1 MTKLF
6 SLFIIL
12 SFVLPVSGQEKLDSD
27 KARKEKAYHLTGSV
41 REQGERPYSDPLPDV
56 NIQLYSLPDTSFI
69 EGTVSDK
76 KGVFRLYPM
85 NPGNYLIR
93 ASFLGYE
100 TIEKKVNIPAYRKEV
115 YGGALMMK
123 PSSIVLDET
132 VIKAELQKMKMSG
145 DTLVYNTGAF
155 KTSEGAVLQDLVT
168 QLPGLELDEKSG
180 KMNFHGKEI
189 TQILLNGKEFF
200 ADSKVALN
208 NMPVDALKEVKV
220 YEQQSDKEQM
230 TGVSDG
236 KKKTV
241 MDVKTKKDLTDGLM
255 GDVSALKGSG
265 DMYGVKMSLNKFVGK
280 WRMSLYGD
288 LGKLPRYGNFISDM
302 ADNPAQMKDIGFSL
316 GTEIKKLNLNV
327 SASYNNNNKSAD
339 ESRSQSEEYLP
350 NGSQYAYN
358 NGLST
363 GRNRSFWE
371 NIYLTGSLSD
381 RTEIN
386 FRHNINH
393 SRLNS
398 VSENIS
404 ATFSTNPLDYVSE
417 PWRDDAMIPPEFRIN
432 KNTGNS
438 QNKTNNL
445 MIGNNLLLTHNLND
459 IGRKLSIELRND
471 YSNQASGNYQQSSIT
486 YYQLKND
493 LGADSVL
500 YRNQYRES
508 PARNLLLAG
517 EVSYTEPIGKQML
530 QVYYRHEYQR
540 QSNNAVTY
548 NLDEDALWGSLPS
561 GYEAGRVDSLSDYTR
576 NDLHSNE
583 FGLRTTLN
591 WRKVRLNIRFGLSP
605 QKSTTK
611 SNRGK
616 VKIDT
621 TITVLNI
628 VPELHFDYDLGNNH
642 NMSVYYSG
650 YTRQPSIYDLLSVPD
665 YTNPLNI
672 TMGNPGLKPAFGQ
685 SISVNYRGGNM
696 EKQEMLYCG
705 LRYNNTINDISRKR
719 TYDEKSGVY
728 TSRPENINGNWGI
741 GGNIYYTNKLF
752 KKIFARLATNANY
765 NRRVSYVQIMG
776 EANENDRN
784 TSQMLS
790 LMQDVEFAYKLEE
803 HEFKINGAITYQQAD
818 NSYTNNSDYRTYD
831 FYYGA
836 ECRLK
841 LPLNLNL
848 YTVVRSMNRRG
859 YKDEA
864 SNTTQWLWNGELTY
878 SFLKGKRGLL
888 KFQVVDILQQR
899 DFVNRWMNDTGQG
912 ETWTW
917 GLGRY
922 AMATFTYRF
931 NDLSR

>member
-6 SLFIIL
+6 SLFILL
-12 SFVLPVSGQEKLDSD
+12 SFVLPVSGQKKLDSD

-41 REQGERPYSDPLPDV
+41 REQGERPYPDPLPDV

-100 TIEKKVNIPAYRKEV
+100 TLEKKVNIPAYRKEV

-155 KTSEGAVLQDLVT
+155 KTSEGAVLQDLVR

-265 DMYGVKMSLNKFVGK
+265 DMYGAKMSLNKFVGK

-327 SASYNNNNKSAD
+327 SASYNNKSAD

-363 GRNRSFWE
+363 GRNSSFWE
-371 NIYLTGSLSD
+371 NIYMTGSLSD

-445 MIGNNLLLTHNLND
+445 MIGNNLLITHKLND

-548 NLDEDALWGSLPS
+548 NLDEDALWGSLPF

-784 TSQMLS
+784 TSQMLY

-864 SNTTQWLWNGELTY
+864 SNTTQWLWNSELTY

>member
-41 REQGERPYSDPLPDV
+41 REQGERPYPDPLPDV

-155 KTSEGAVLQDLVT
+155 KTSEGAVLQDLVR

-548 NLDEDALWGSLPS
+548 NLDEDALWGSLPF

-878 SFLKGKRGLL
+878 SFLKGKRGLF

>member
-155 KTSEGAVLQDLVT
+155 KTSEGAVLQDLVR

-878 SFLKGKRGLL
+878 SFLKGKRGLF

-917 GLGRY
+917 ELGRY

>member
-6 SLFIIL
+6 SLFILL
-12 SFVLPVSGQEKLDSD
+12 SIVLPVSGQKKLDSD

-41 REQGERPYSDPLPDV
+41 REQGERPYPDPLPDV

-155 KTSEGAVLQDLVT
+155 KTSEGAVLQDLVR

-265 DMYGVKMSLNKFVGK
+265 DMYGAKMSLNKFVRK

-445 MIGNNLLLTHNLND
+445 MIGNNLLITHKLND

-548 NLDEDALWGSLPS
+548 NLDEDALWGSLPF

-864 SNTTQWLWNGELTY
+864 SNTTQWLWNSELTY

>member
-155 KTSEGAVLQDLVT
+155 KTSEGAVLQDLVR

-327 SASYNNNNKSAD
+327 SASYNNNKSAD

-358 NGLST
+358 
-363 GRNRSFWE
+363 
-371 NIYLTGSLSD
+371 
-381 RTEIN
+381 
-386 FRHNINH
+386 
-393 SRLNS
+393 
-398 VSENIS
+398 
-404 ATFSTNPLDYVSE
+404 
-417 PWRDDAMIPPEFRIN
+417 
-432 KNTGNS
+432 
-438 QNKTNNL
+438 NNL

-878 SFLKGKRGLL
+878 SFLKGKRGLF

>member
-6 SLFIIL
+6 SLFILL
-12 SFVLPVSGQEKLDSD
+12 SIVLPVSGQKKLDSD

-41 REQGERPYSDPLPDV
+41 REQGERPYPDPLPDV

-100 TIEKKVNIPAYRKEV
+100 TLEKKVNIPAYRKEV

-155 KTSEGAVLQDLVT
+155 KTSEGAVLQDLVR

-265 DMYGVKMSLNKFVGK
+265 DMYGAKMSLNKFVRK

-445 MIGNNLLLTHNLND
+445 MIGNNLLITHKLND

-548 NLDEDALWGSLPS
+548 NLDEDALWGSLPF

-864 SNTTQWLWNGELTY
+864 SNTTQWLWNSELTY

>member
-100 TIEKKVNIPAYRKEV
+100 TLEKKVNIPAYRKEV

-155 KTSEGAVLQDLVT
+155 KTSEGAVLQDLVR

-265 DMYGVKMSLNKFVGK
+265 DMYGAKMSLNKFVGK

-327 SASYNNNNKSAD
+327 SASYNNKSAD

-363 GRNRSFWE
+363 GRNSSFWE
-371 NIYLTGSLSD
+371 NIYMTGSLSD

-784 TSQMLS
+784 TSQMLY

-864 SNTTQWLWNGELTY
+864 SNTTQWLWNSELTY

>member
-155 KTSEGAVLQDLVT
+155 KTSEGAVLQDLVR

-445 MIGNNLLLTHNLND
+445 MIGNNLLITHKLND

-878 SFLKGKRGLL
+878 SFLKGKRGLF

>member
-41 REQGERPYSDPLPDV
+41 REQGERPYPDPLPDV

-155 KTSEGAVLQDLVT
+155 KTSEGAVLQDLVR

-265 DMYGVKMSLNKFVGK
+265 DMYGAKMSLNKFVGK

-327 SASYNNNNKSAD
+327 SASYNNKSAD

-363 GRNRSFWE
+363 GRNSSFWE

-878 SFLKGKRGLL
+878 SFLKGKKGLL

>member
-155 KTSEGAVLQDLVT
+155 KTSEGVVLQDLVR

-878 SFLKGKRGLL
+878 SFLKGKRGLF

>member
-41 REQGERPYSDPLPDV
+41 REQGERPYPDPLPDV

-155 KTSEGAVLQDLVT
+155 KTSEGAVLQDLVR

-180 KMNFHGKEI
+180 KMNFH
-189 TQILLNGKEFF
+189 GKEFF

-265 DMYGVKMSLNKFVGK
+265 DMYGAKMSLNKFVGK

-327 SASYNNNNKSAD
+327 SASYNNNKSAD

-358 NGLST
+358 KGLST
-363 GRNRSFWE
+363 GRNSSFWE

-445 MIGNNLLLTHNLND
+445 MIGNNLLLTHKLND

>member
-6 SLFIIL
+6 SLFILL
-12 SFVLPVSGQEKLDSD
+12 SFVLPVSGQKKLDSD

-41 REQGERPYSDPLPDV
+41 REQGERPYPDPLPDV

-100 TIEKKVNIPAYRKEV
+100 TLEKKVNIPAYRKEV

-155 KTSEGAVLQDLVT
+155 KTSEGAVLQDLVR

-265 DMYGVKMSLNKFVGK
+265 DMYGAKMSLNKFVGK

-327 SASYNNNNKSAD
+327 SASYNNNKSAD

-363 GRNRSFWE
+363 GRNSSFWE
-371 NIYLTGSLSD
+371 NIYMTGSLSD

-445 MIGNNLLLTHNLND
+445 MIGNNLLITHKLND

-493 LGADSVL
+493 LADSVL

-548 NLDEDALWGSLPS
+548 NLDEDALWGSLPF

-784 TSQMLS
+784 TSQMLY

-864 SNTTQWLWNGELTY
+864 SNTTQWLWNSELTY

>member
-41 REQGERPYSDPLPDV
+41 REQGERPYPDPLPDV

-155 KTSEGAVLQDLVT
+155 KTSEGAVLQDLVR

-265 DMYGVKMSLNKFVGK
+265 DMYGAKMSLNKFVGK

-371 NIYLTGSLSD
+371 NIYMTGSLSD

-445 MIGNNLLLTHNLND
+445 MIGNNLLITHKLND

-548 NLDEDALWGSLPS
+548 NLDEDALWGSLPF

-784 TSQMLS
+784 TSQMLY

-864 SNTTQWLWNGELTY
+864 SNTTQWLWNSELTY

>member
-6 SLFIIL
+6 SLFILL
-12 SFVLPVSGQEKLDSD
+12 SIVLPVSGQKKLDSD

-41 REQGERPYSDPLPDV
+41 REQGERPYPDPLPDV

-100 TIEKKVNIPAYRKEV
+100 TLEKKVNIPAYRKEV

-155 KTSEGAVLQDLVT
+155 KTSEGAVLQDLVR

-265 DMYGVKMSLNKFVGK
+265 EMYGAKMSLNKFVGK

-363 GRNRSFWE
+363 GRNSSFWE
-371 NIYLTGSLSD
+371 NIYMTGSLSD

-445 MIGNNLLLTHNLND
+445 MIGNNLLITHKLND

-784 TSQMLS
+784 TSQMLY

-864 SNTTQWLWNGELTY
+864 SNTTQWLWNSELTY

>member
-6 SLFIIL
+6 SLFILL
-12 SFVLPVSGQEKLDSD
+12 SIVLPVSGQKKLDSD

-41 REQGERPYSDPLPDV
+41 REQGERPYPDPLPDV

-100 TIEKKVNIPAYRKEV
+100 TLEKKVNIPAYRKEV

-155 KTSEGAVLQDLVT
+155 KTSEGAVLQDLVR

-265 DMYGVKMSLNKFVGK
+265 EMYGAKMSLNKFVGK

-445 MIGNNLLLTHNLND
+445 MIGNNLLITHKLND

-548 NLDEDALWGSLPS
+548 NLDEDALWGSLPF

-864 SNTTQWLWNGELTY
+864 SNTTQWLWNSELTY

>member
-155 KTSEGAVLQDLVT
+155 KTSEGAVLQDLVR

-358 NGLST
+358 KGLST
-363 GRNRSFWE
+363 GRNSSFWE

-445 MIGNNLLLTHNLND
+445 MIGNNLLLTHKLND

>member
-100 TIEKKVNIPAYRKEV
+100 TLEKKVNIPAYRKEV

-155 KTSEGAVLQDLVT
+155 KTSEGAVLQDLVR

-265 DMYGVKMSLNKFVGK
+265 DMYGAKMSLNKFVGK

-363 GRNRSFWE
+363 GRNSSFWE
-371 NIYLTGSLSD
+371 NIYMTGSLSD

-864 SNTTQWLWNGELTY
+864 SNTTQWLWNSELTY

>member
-155 KTSEGAVLQDLVT
+155 KTSEGAVLQDLVR

-363 GRNRSFWE
+363 GRNSSFWE

-445 MIGNNLLLTHNLND
+445 MIGNNLLLTHKLND

>member
-41 REQGERPYSDPLPDV
+41 REQGERPYPDPLPDV

-155 KTSEGAVLQDLVT
+155 KTSEGAVLQDLVR

>member
-155 KTSEGAVLQDLVT
+155 KTSEGAVLQDLVR

-265 DMYGVKMSLNKFVGK
+265 EMYGAKMSLNKFVGK

-404 ATFSTNPLDYVSE
+404 ATFSTNLLDYVSE

-445 MIGNNLLLTHNLND
+445 MIGNNLLITHKLND

-864 SNTTQWLWNGELTY
+864 SNTTQWLWNSELTY

>member
-155 KTSEGAVLQDLVT
+155 KTSEGAVLQDLVR

-265 DMYGVKMSLNKFVGK
+265 DMYGAKMSLNKFVGK

-445 MIGNNLLLTHNLND
+445 MIGNNLLITHKLND

-864 SNTTQWLWNGELTY
+864 SNTTQWLWNSELTY

>member
-27 KARKEKAYHLTGSV
+27 KAKKEKAYHLTGSV
-41 REQGERPYSDPLPDV
+41 REQGERPYPDPLPDV

-115 YGGALMMK
+115 YGGTLMMK

-155 KTSEGAVLQDLVT
+155 KTSEGAVLQDLVR

-265 DMYGVKMSLNKFVGK
+265 DMYGAKMSLNKFVGK

-327 SASYNNNNKSAD
+327 SASYNNKSAD

-445 MIGNNLLLTHNLND
+445 MIGNNLLLTHKLND

-878 SFLKGKRGLL
+878 SFLKGKKGLL

>member
-41 REQGERPYSDPLPDV
+41 REQGERPYPDPLPDV

-100 TIEKKVNIPAYRKEV
+100 TLEKKVNIPAYRKEV

-155 KTSEGAVLQDLVT
+155 KTSEGAVLQDLVR

-265 DMYGVKMSLNKFVGK
+265 DMYGAKMSLNKFVGK

-327 SASYNNNNKSAD
+327 SASYNNKSAD

-445 MIGNNLLLTHNLND
+445 MIGNNLLLTHKLND

>member
-41 REQGERPYSDPLPDV
+41 REQGERPYPDPLPDV

-115 YGGALMMK
+115 YGGVLMMK

-155 KTSEGAVLQDLVT
+155 KTSEGAVLQDLVR

-265 DMYGVKMSLNKFVGK
+265 DMYGAKMSLNKFVRK

>member
-1 MTKLF
+1 M
-6 SLFIIL
+6 
-12 SFVLPVSGQEKLDSD
+12 
-27 KARKEKAYHLTGSV
+27 
-41 REQGERPYSDPLPDV
+41 
-56 NIQLYSLPDTSFI
+56 
-69 EGTVSDK
+69 
-76 KGVFRLYPM
+76 
-85 NPGNYLIR
+85 
-93 ASFLGYE
+93 
-100 TIEKKVNIPAYRKEV
+100 
-115 YGGALMMK
+115 
-123 PSSIVLDET
+123 
-132 VIKAELQKMKMSG
+132 
-145 DTLVYNTGAF
+145 
-155 KTSEGAVLQDLVT
+155 
-168 QLPGLELDEKSG
+168 
-180 KMNFHGKEI
+180 
-189 TQILLNGKEFF
+189 
-200 ADSKVALN
+200 
-208 NMPVDALKEVKV
+208 
-220 YEQQSDKEQM
+220 
-230 TGVSDG
+230 
-236 KKKTV
+236 
-241 MDVKTKKDLTDGLM
+241 
-255 GDVSALKGSG
+255 
-265 DMYGVKMSLNKFVGK
+265 
-280 WRMSLYGD
+280 
-288 LGKLPRYGNFISDM
+288 
-302 ADNPAQMKDIGFSL
+302 
-316 GTEIKKLNLNV
+316 
-327 SASYNNNNKSAD
+327 
-339 ESRSQSEEYLP
+339 
-350 NGSQYAYN
+350 
-358 NGLST
+358 
-363 GRNRSFWE
+363 
-371 NIYLTGSLSD
+371 
-381 RTEIN
+381 
-386 FRHNINH
+386 
-393 SRLNS
+393 
-398 VSENIS
+398 
-404 ATFSTNPLDYVSE
+404 
-417 PWRDDAMIPPEFRIN
+417 
-432 KNTGNS
+432 
-438 QNKTNNL
+438 
-445 MIGNNLLLTHNLND
+445 
-459 IGRKLSIELRND
+459 
-471 YSNQASGNYQQSSIT
+471 
-486 YYQLKND
+486 
-493 LGADSVL
+493 
-500 YRNQYRES
+500 
-508 PARNLLLAG
+508 AG

-705 LRYNNTINDISRKR
+705 LRYNNTINDISRNR

-784 TSQMLS
+784 TSQMLY

-848 YTVVRSMNRRG
+848 YTVVRSTNRRG

-864 SNTTQWLWNGELTY
+864 SNTTQWLWNSELTY

>member
-155 KTSEGAVLQDLVT
+155 KTSEGAVLQDLVR

-371 NIYLTGSLSD
+371 NIYLTGSLSN

-878 SFLKGKRGLL
+878 SFLKGKRGLF

>member
-41 REQGERPYSDPLPDV
+41 REQGERPYPDPLPDV

-155 KTSEGAVLQDLVT
+155 KTSEGAVLQDLVR

-327 SASYNNNNKSAD
+327 SASYNNKSAD

-540 QSNNAVTY
+540 QSNNAVAY

-878 SFLKGKRGLL
+878 SFLKGKKGLL

>member
-41 REQGERPYSDPLPDV
+41 REQGERPYPDPLPDV

-155 KTSEGAVLQDLVT
+155 KTSEGAVLQDLVR

-255 GDVSALKGSG
+255 GDVSAC
-265 DMYGVKMSLNKFVGK
+265 
-280 WRMSLYGD
+280 
-288 LGKLPRYGNFISDM
+288 
-302 ADNPAQMKDIGFSL
+302 
-316 GTEIKKLNLNV
+316 
-327 SASYNNNNKSAD
+327 
-339 ESRSQSEEYLP
+339 
-350 NGSQYAYN
+350 
-358 NGLST
+358 
-363 GRNRSFWE
+363 SFWE

-848 YTVVRSMNRRG
+848 YTVVRSMN
-859 YKDEA
+859 
-864 SNTTQWLWNGELTY
+864 
-878 SFLKGKRGLL
+878 SFLNIPKKDYL
-888 KFQVVDILQQR
+888 
-899 DFVNRWMNDTGQG
+899 
-912 ETWTW
+912 
-917 GLGRY
+917 
-922 AMATFTYRF
+922 
-931 NDLSR
+931 

>member
-6 SLFIIL
+6 SLFILL
-12 SFVLPVSGQEKLDSD
+12 SIVLPVSGQKKLDSD

-41 REQGERPYSDPLPDV
+41 REQGERPYPDPLPDV

-100 TIEKKVNIPAYRKEV
+100 TLEKKVNIPAYRKEV

-155 KTSEGAVLQDLVT
+155 KTSEGAVLQDLVR

-265 DMYGVKMSLNKFVGK
+265 EMYGAKMSLNKFVGK

-363 GRNRSFWE
+363 GRNSSFWE
-371 NIYLTGSLSD
+371 NIYMTGSLSD

-445 MIGNNLLLTHNLND
+445 MIGNNLLITHKLND

-548 NLDEDALWGSLPS
+548 NLDEDALWGSLPF

-864 SNTTQWLWNGELTY
+864 SNTTQWLWNSELTY